1 MTVKEALDPSMFL
14 VEVKD
19 DSDGTSRHTL
29 SFSRAPTVL
38 LTFAANRFTR
48 SSARDYLDRFGIG
61 AMDWRM
67 LVMLTR
73 EPGCDAARASAAIGI
88 DKGAVSR
95 SLARLQKQGLATF
108 VSRETDERRKSW
120 RLTPTGEK
128 LHDDI
133 LEVALQRLEAT
144 LDGFSKQDVGELN
157 SLLAKLVDN
166 LDKQSG

>member
-1 MTVKEALDPSMFL
+1 MTDKNGLEKSMFL
-14 VEVKD
+14 VDVLD
-19 DSDGTSRHTL
+19 DQSGNKRRTL

-48 SSARDYLDRFGIG
+48 SSARSYLEKFGIG

-95 SLARLQKQGLATF
+95 SLARLEKEGLATY
-108 VSRETDERRKSW
+108 VSRKTDERRKDW
-120 RLTPTGEK
+120 RLTKKGIA
-128 LHDDI
+128 LHDAI
-133 LEVALQRLEAT
+133 LEVALDRLQAT
-144 LDGFSKQDVGELN
+144 LDGFSENDVHELN
-157 SLLAKLVDN
+157 RLLSRLIAN
-166 LDKQSG
+166 LDKQK

>member
-1 MTVKEALDPSMFL
+1 MAVKEEFDPYMFL
-14 VEVKD
+14 VDVQND
-19 DSDGTSRHTL
+19 RDGCSRRTL

-38 LTFAANRFTR
+38 LAFAANRFTR
-48 SSARDYLDRFGIG
+48 NSAREYLDRFGIG

-73 EPGCDAARASAAIGI
+73 EPGCDAARASNAIGI

-120 RLTPTGEK
+120 RLTPKGDR
-128 LHDDI
+128 LHDGI
-133 LEVALQRLEAT
+133 LEVALKKLEAT
-144 LDGFSKQDVGELN
+144 LDGFSKKDISELN
-157 SLLAKLVDN
+157 RLLAKLVDN

>member
-1 MTVKEALDPSMFL
+1 MKAKEVLDPSMFL
-14 VEVKD
+14 VDVKD
-19 DSDGTSRHTL
+19 ESDGSSRRTL

-73 EPGCDAARASAAIGI
+73 EPGCDVARASTAIGI

-95 SLARLQKQGLATF
+95 SLARLQKSGLATF
-108 VSRETDERRKSW
+108 VSRETDERRKTW
-120 RLTPTGEK
+120 RLTPKGEK

-144 LDGFSKQDVGELN
+144 LDGFSKKDVSEL
-157 SLLAKLVDN
+157 SRLLAKLIEN